1 MDIISSPIYTDVVRS
16 TDMKKAVLLIG
27 HGSPA
32 ADTPREMVREL
43 KQLEEE
49 RQRARLPAMTPR
61 EKEVD
66 AKVRYWP
73 RTPKT
78 DPYKQGLETIQA
90 SLAKRMPGCD
100 VAVAYNEFC
109 APSIDEAVER
119 LVQEGHDRIV
129 FVTTMFTRGG
139 VHAECE
145 IPWEMKGAQGRH
157 PTVRFS
163 YAWPFDADGVAD
175 LLARQAEAAP

>member
-1 MDIISSPIYTDVVRS
+1 
-16 TDMKKAVLLIG
+16 MKEAVLLIG

-32 ADTPREMVREL
+32 ADTPRELVREL

-49 RQRARLPAMTPR
+49 RQRTRLAEMTPR

-66 AKVRYWP
+66 AKVRHWP
-73 RTPKT
+73 RTAKS
-78 DPYKQGLETIQA
+78 DPYKQGLETIHA
-90 SLAKRMPGCD
+90 SLSKRMPGRG

-109 APSIDEAVER
+109 APSIGDAVDQ
-119 LVQEGHDRIV
+119 LVEDGHDRII

-145 IPWEMKGAQGRH
+145 IPWEMKAAQGRH
-157 PTVRFS
+157 PQVNFS
-163 YAWPFDADGVAD
+163 YAWPFDAEGVAD